1 MDSPAVGILNVQVRS
16 NFKDFIKETE
26 QAKRNLAEIKGISFG
41 NIFDKTGIKE
51 FNRELSQ
58 VEEKSKRTINN
69 LKGLSGGSS
78 FKAMSKLGSTLTRR
92 VSAPMI
98 AAGTIVGRQEASI
111 EHELNNIGAII
122 EGDYKQKKEDIKKWS
137 REISDETGISWKE
150 ILKSTYQGIQSSVKD
165 QDLEEMT
172 RVAAKLSKVG
182 GDETTTSNAMDLLTT
197 YMNAYGLSMEETTKL
212 SGQFFKAQLRGKVT
226 IGEMADSMGR
236 VALLANKLKVDVP
249 DTLGIVSALTA
260 QGLEI
265 RQVSTGI
272 NAIFNSIIKPSDEA
286 LETVEKLNN
295 YLESMGKKKIDF
307 SVKGFKKEGMKNW
320 LKQVI
325 ESTGGN
331 EELLGKLFPNIRA
344 TGIVAALSSNNTWNN
359 FDKFSEEI
367 GSADFGTVEEASK
380 HLEGT
385 FYDLKKAWNEFKN
398 TLVEKGVVE
407 AVLKNLIG
415 FFKKLTEIIDNIPT
429 DKVGEISKFAMIA
442 VALGPTLKIVG
453 ALGTGFF
460 KLGGHIKT
468 VKGLFEATGGTA
480 KLFGSTTAMGVTGV
494 IAVVFGLIGY
504 LNHLDNKVQ
513 DITGSFEYMALTG
526 KSAFGSWWDKIK
538 TQIGGMA
545 DAIESTT
552 KNLAGKA
559 NEVTVRWAENSDN
572 FRKLVEWGEGTDD
585 VVGKYQKIADRKH
598 EESEKLKRI
607 GKYKRERPYDYLVSE
622 QVKNGTMAG
631 NGLSVGNKGF
641 SRDGILTDE
650 SLNKVKEQ
658 LNEKVNEEPLEVDEF
673 KIDTDSIKQQMED
686 IKNEFS
692 FDDDSKGNEI
702 LEALKN
708 QGKEEEKKLKKEQ
721 EIVDKKQEEER
732 IVKSI
737 ADTYKRNTEELR
749 NQLTIGEKMNRN
761 RISVAR
767 LLRNERKKAEMLQTF
782 NEMKE
787 SLSGK
792 ITDKGILKDLNSLGL
807 EGYGKIEAL
816 SRMTKA
822 QLDQFIES
830 RTIIGN
836 TADKMALNN
845 TKFEITV
852 NADSEA
858 RATDIAE
865 TLKKEFERRGISI
878 A

>member
-1 MDSPAVGILNVQVRS
+1 MDSPAVGILNVQVKS

-41 NIFDKTGIKE
+41 NIFDKTGIKD

-58 VEEKSKRTINN
+58 VEEKSKRTINHF
-69 LKGLSGGSS
+69 KGLSGGSS
-78 FKAMSKLGSTLTRR
+78 FAAINKLGKTLTRR
-92 VSAPMI
+92 VTAPMI

-111 EHELNNIGAII
+111 EHELNNIGTII

-165 QDLEEMT
+165 KDLEEMT

-236 VALLANKLKVDVP
+236 VALLANKLKVDIP

-359 FDKFSEEI
+359 FDKFSKEI

-415 FFKKLTEIIDNIPT
+415 FFKKLTTIIDNIPT
-429 DKVGEISKFAMIA
+429 DKIGEISKFAMIA
-442 VALGPTLKIVG
+442 VALGPVLRIVG
-453 ALGTGFF
+453 GLGVGFF

-468 VKGLFEATGGTA
+468 VMDLIGGTSG
-480 KLFGSTTAMGVTGV
+480 LMSVLGSTGFLAVTGI
-494 IAVVFGLIGY
+494 IAVVVGFLGY
-504 LNHLDNKVQ
+504 LNDMDNKVE
-513 DITGSFEYMALTG
+513 DITGKFEYMELTG
-526 KSAFGSWWDKIK
+526 KSGIGAWWDRIK
-538 TQIGGMA
+538 TQIGGLIDGLHA
-545 DAIESTT
+545 AAQEVGGEVT
-552 KNLAGKA
+552 KATGKAVKGLSKVNLASEETADKII
-559 NEVTVRWAENSDN
+559 D
-572 FRKLVEWGEGTDD
+572 KGEERLERSRRT
-585 VVGKYQKIADRKH
+585 QRIAD
-598 EESEKLKRI
+598 
-607 GKYKRERPYDYLVSE
+607 YKRERPYDYMVSE
-622 QVKNGTMAG
+622 EVKNGALAG
-631 NGLSVGNKGF
+631 NGLSANNRKF
-641 SRDGILTDE
+641 SRDGILTDD
-650 SLNKVKEQ
+650 SLRQVKKEI
-658 LNEKVNEEPLEVDEF
+658 NEKINEEPFNIDEF
-673 KIDTDSIKQQMED
+673 KINTED
-686 IKNEFS
+686 IKKEMEDLHNEFS

-708 QGKEEEKKLKKEQ
+708 QGKEEEKRLKKEQ
-721 EIVDKKQEEER
+721 EIIDKKQEEER

-749 NQLTIGEKMNRN
+749 SQLTIGEKMNRN

-767 LLRNERKKAEMLQTF
+767 LLRNERKKAEMLQ
-782 NEMKE
+782 NLDKMQEE
-787 SLSGK
+787 LSGK
-792 ITDKGILKDLNSLGL
+792 ITDKGILKDLNALGL